1 MVEFCQGLAELLF
14 FGCPNWHC
22 AYQVKIPINNHLPS
36 LVPMYGLLLFLFL
49 QINLAP
55 LNPGILDLNV
65 YVMRITLLIL
75 EIIIALAMK
84 IPKNRD
90 WIVNSL
96 ASFTPAVSIGRFE
109 SPLKAV
115 ALDFAIWNSRG
126 KTSLLMWRTMYQAP
140 RIADCLSGQVPF
152 KPYTVKLWIKAYF
165 E

>member
-115 ALDFAIWNSRG
+115 ALDFAI
-126 KTSLLMWRTMYQAP
+126 
-140 RIADCLSGQVPF
+140 
-152 KPYTVKLWIKAYF
+152 
-165 E
+165 